1 MQTQKQMLYA
11 GLMAL
16 SLATAQAAG
25 DAKKIV
31 VDGSTTVGPIAKAF
45 AEYYM
50 KAHPD
55 VNITVSESGSGNG
68 AKGIINGAC
77 DVGTLSRAM
86 KTEELDAAKE
96 KKRDPIQHTVAYDG
110 IAVVVHPSNPVK
122 NLSKDQLRDIYTGEI
137 KNWKALGGPDL
148 KIVVISRDTNS
159 GTYETF
165 QEKVTKSERVTDR
178 AEYVGSNGAVRQ
190 RVQSTPAAI
199 GYVGLAFTEGI
210 KALTINE
217 VEATAENVLAL
228 DPVTK
233 RSKYPISRG
242 LFMYTAGEPAAGT
255 PLGDYVNLFKTADGK
270 KIVAEQGYVPV
281 Q

>member
-1 MQTQKQMLYA
+1 MQTQKQLLIA
-11 GLMAL
+11 GLVAL
-16 SLATAQAAG
+16 TVAAAQAAG

-68 AKGIINGAC
+68 AKGIINGSI
-77 DVGTLSRAM
+77 DVGTMSRAM
-86 KTEELDAAKE
+86 KTEELDAAKG
-96 KKRDPIQHTVAYDG
+96 KKRNPVQHIVAFDG
-110 IAVVVHPSNPVK
+110 IAAVVHPSNPVK

-137 KNWKALGGPDL
+137 NNWKKVGGPDL

-190 RVQSTPAAI
+190 RVQSTPGAI
-199 GYVGLAFTEGI
+199 GYVGLAFTEGV
-210 KALTINE
+210 KALTVNE
-217 VEATAENVLAL
+217 IEATTDNVIS
-228 DPVTK
+228 K
-233 RSKYPISRG
+233 KYPISRG
-242 LFMYTAGEPAAGT
+242 LFMYTDGAPAAGT
-255 PLGDYVNLFKTADGK
+255 ALADYVGLYKTADGK
-270 KIVAEQGYVPV
+270 KLVGDQGYVPV

>member
-228 DPVTK
+228 DPVTDRK
-233 RSKYPISRG
+233 S
-242 LFMYTAGEPAAGT
+242 
-255 PLGDYVNLFKTADGK
+255 V
-270 KIVAEQGYVPV
+270 V
-281 Q
+281 